1 MKKLKLSCAISF
13 AAIMLSQPALADR
26 VKGSA
31 KADFSNDELEV
42 PCVLIQGTGG
52 NGDGRFYDIVLE
64 RRGKSF
70 NYEMIF
76 AEREDATMCEE
87 MANYATFI
95 DDDPED
101 EEDSEDD
108 DSNDDVADDDSDDDD
123 SNDDSG
129 DVANL
134 FASCEVRDQSGDQV
148 RSKIKVKAKD
158 LTSGSYYA
166 IVTSGD
172 NTVQSEAYSTDE
184 DELEIEFDNDADDV
198 LEGAEA
204 IEAGFIQDRSALAEI
219 FAADTDELLLSETV
233 NCRIKN

>member
-1 MKKLKLSCAISF
+1 MQKLKLCTAISV
-13 AAIMLSQPALADR
+13 ATLILSQSALADR

-31 KADFSNDELEV
+31 KADFSNDELQV
-42 PCVLIQGTGG
+42 PCVRVEGTGG
-52 NGDGRFYDIVLE
+52 KGDGRFFDIVLE

-76 AEREDATMCEE
+76 AEPEDSTMCEE

-101 EEDSEDD
+101 EEDSDDDSEDD
-108 DSNDDVADDDSDDDD
+108 DNDSDDDFD
-123 SNDDSG
+123 

-134 FASCEVRDQSGDQV
+134 FASCEVRDESGDQV

-158 LTSGSYYA
+158 LADGSYYA
-166 IVTSGD
+166 IVSSAD
-172 NTVQSEAYSTDE
+172 NTAQSEAYSTDE

-204 IEAGFIQDRSALAEI
+204 IAADFIQDGSVLAEV
-219 FAADTDELLLSETV
+219 FDADTDELLLSETV
-233 NCRIKN
+233 NCRVKN

>member
-1 MKKLKLSCAISF
+1 MQKLKLCAAVSM
-13 AAIMLSQPALADR
+13 ATLMLSQSALADR

-42 PCVLIQGTGG
+42 PCVLIEGTGG

-76 AEREDATMCEE
+76 AEREDGDMCAE
-87 MANYATFI
+87 MANYARFI
-95 DDDPED
+95 DDDQED
-101 EEDSEDD
+101 E
-108 DSNDDVADDDSDDDD
+108 DDSDDDE
-123 SNDDSG
+123 SIDDSD

-134 FASCEVRDQSGDQV
+134 FASCEVRDQSGEQV

-158 LTSGSYYA
+158 LASGSYYA

-172 NTVQSEAYSTDE
+172 VSVQSEAYGTDE

-204 IEAGFIQDRSALAEI
+204 IEADFIQDGSVLAEV

-233 NCRIKN
+233 SCRVKN

>member
-42 PCVLIQGTGG
+42 PCVLIQGTG
-52 NGDGRFYDIVLE
+52 DGRFYDIVLE

-95 DDDPED
+95 DDDP
-101 EEDSEDD
+101 EDD

-148 RSKIKVKAKD
+148 RSKIKLKAKD

-172 NTVQSEAYSTDE
+172 VSVQSEAYSTDE

-204 IEAGFIQDRSALAEI
+204 IEANFIQDGSVLAEV

-233 NCRIKN
+233 SCRVKN

>member
-31 KADFSNDELEV
+31 KADFSNDELKV

-64 RRGKSF
+64 RRCKSF

-76 AEREDATMCEE
+76 ADREDATMCEE

-95 DDDPED
+95 DDDP
-101 EEDSEDD
+101 EDD

-204 IEAGFIQDRSALAEI
+204 IEAGFIQDGSVLAEI

>member
-76 AEREDATMCEE
+76 AEREDGDMCAE
-87 MANYATFI
+87 MANYARFI
-95 DDDPED
+95 DDDQED
-101 EEDSEDD
+101 E
-108 DSNDDVADDDSDDDD
+108 DDSDDDE
-123 SNDDSG
+123 SIDDSD

-134 FASCEVRDQSGDQV
+134 FASCEVRDQSGEQV

-158 LTSGSYYA
+158 LASGSYYA

-172 NTVQSEAYSTDE
+172 VSVQSEAYGTDE

-204 IEAGFIQDRSALAEI
+204 IEADFIQDGSVLAEV

-233 NCRIKN
+233 SCRVKN

>member
-42 PCVLIQGTGG
+42 PCVLIRGTGG
-52 NGDGRFYDIVLE
+52 NGDGSFYDIVLE

-95 DDDPED
+95 DDDP
-101 EEDSEDD
+101 EDD

-204 IEAGFIQDRSALAEI
+204 IEAGFIQDGSVLAEI

>member
-42 PCVLIQGTGG
+42 PCVLIQGTG
-52 NGDGRFYDIVLE
+52 DGRFYDIVLE

-101 EEDSEDD
+101 D
-108 DSNDDVADDDSDDDD
+108 DSNDDVADDDSDDDY

-204 IEAGFIQDRSALAEI
+204 IEAGFIQDGSVLAEI

>member
-1 MKKLKLSCAISF
+1 MQKLKLCAAVSM
-13 AAIMLSQPALADR
+13 ATLMLSQSALADR

-31 KADFSNDELEV
+31 KANFSNDELEV
-42 PCVLIQGTGG
+42 PCVLIEGTDG

-76 AEREDATMCEE
+76 AEREDGGMCAE
-87 MANYATFI
+87 MANYARFI

-101 EEDSEDD
+101 E
-108 DSNDDVADDDSDDDD
+108 DDSD
-123 SNDDSG
+123 

-172 NTVQSEAYSTDE
+172 VSVQSEAYSTDE

-204 IEAGFIQDRSALAEI
+204 IEANFIQDGSVLAEV

-233 NCRIKN
+233 SCRVKN

>member
-1 MKKLKLSCAISF
+1 MQKLKLCAAVSM
-13 AAIMLSQPALADR
+13 ATLMLSQSALADR

-31 KADFSNDELEV
+31 KANFSNDELEV
-42 PCVLIQGTGG
+42 PCVLIEGTDG

-76 AEREDATMCEE
+76 AEHEDGGMCAE
-87 MANYATFI
+87 MASYARFI

-101 EEDSEDD
+101 E
-108 DSNDDVADDDSDDDD
+108 DDSD
-123 SNDDSG
+123 

-172 NTVQSEAYSTDE
+172 VSVQSEAYSTDE

-204 IEAGFIQDRSALAEI
+204 IEANFIQDGSVLAEV

-233 NCRIKN
+233 SCRVKN

>member
-76 AEREDATMCEE
+76 AEREDSTMCEE

-95 DDDPED
+95 DDDP
-101 EEDSEDD
+101 EDD

-204 IEAGFIQDRSALAEI
+204 IEAGFIQDGSVLAEI

>member
-1 MKKLKLSCAISF
+1 MQKLKLCAAVSM
-13 AAIMLSQPALADR
+13 ATLMLSQSALADR

-42 PCVLIQGTGG
+42 PCVLIEGTGG

-76 AEREDATMCEE
+76 AEREDGDMCAE
-87 MANYATFI
+87 MANYARFI
-95 DDDPED
+95 DDDQED
-101 EEDSEDD
+101 E
-108 DSNDDVADDDSDDDD
+108 DDSDDDE
-123 SNDDSG
+123 SNDDDESIDDSD

-134 FASCEVRDQSGDQV
+134 FASCEVRDQSGEQV

-158 LTSGSYYA
+158 LASGSYYA

-172 NTVQSEAYSTDE
+172 VSVQSEAYGTDE

-204 IEAGFIQDRSALAEI
+204 IEADFIQDGSVLAEV

-233 NCRIKN
+233 SCRVKN

>member
-1 MKKLKLSCAISF
+1 MQKLKLCAAVSM
-13 AAIMLSQPALADR
+13 ATLMLSQSALADR

-42 PCVLIQGTGG
+42 PCVLIEGTGG

-76 AEREDATMCEE
+76 AEREDGDMCAE
-87 MANYATFI
+87 MANYARFI
-95 DDDPED
+95 DDDQED
-101 EEDSEDD
+101 E
-108 DSNDDVADDDSDDDD
+108 DDSDDESIDD
-123 SNDDSG
+123 SD

-134 FASCEVRDQSGDQV
+134 FASCEVRDQSGEQV

-158 LTSGSYYA
+158 LASGSYYA

-172 NTVQSEAYSTDE
+172 VSVQSEAYGTDE

-204 IEAGFIQDRSALAEI
+204 IEADFIQDGSVLAEV

-233 NCRIKN
+233 SCRVKN

>member
-1 MKKLKLSCAISF
+1 MQKLKLCAAVSM
-13 AAIMLSQPALADR
+13 ATLMLSQAALADR

-31 KADFSNDELEV
+31 KANFSNDELEV
-42 PCVLIQGTGG
+42 PCVLIEGTDG

-76 AEREDATMCEE
+76 AEREDGGMCAE
-87 MANYATFI
+87 MANYARFI

-101 EEDSEDD
+101 E
-108 DSNDDVADDDSDDDD
+108 DDSD
-123 SNDDSG
+123 

-172 NTVQSEAYSTDE
+172 VSVQSEAYSTDE

-204 IEAGFIQDRSALAEI
+204 IEANFIQDGSVLAEV

-233 NCRIKN
+233 SCRVKN

>member
-1 MKKLKLSCAISF
+1 MQKLKLCAAVSM
-13 AAIMLSQPALADR
+13 ATLMLSQSALADR

-31 KADFSNDELEV
+31 KANFSNDELEV
-42 PCVLIQGTGG
+42 PCVLIEGTGG

-76 AEREDATMCEE
+76 AEREDGGMCAE
-87 MANYATFI
+87 MANYARFI

-101 EEDSEDD
+101 E
-108 DSNDDVADDDSDDDD
+108 DDSD
-123 SNDDSG
+123 

-172 NTVQSEAYSTDE
+172 VSVQSEAYSTDE

-204 IEAGFIQDRSALAEI
+204 IEANFIQDGSVLAEV

-233 NCRIKN
+233 SCRVKN

>member
-31 KADFSNDELEV
+31 KADFANDELEV
-42 PCVLIQGTGG
+42 PYVLIQGTGG

-87 MANYATFI
+87 MANYATLI
-95 DDDPED
+95 DDDP
-101 EEDSEDD
+101 EDD

-172 NTVQSEAYSTDE
+172 NTVQSEAYNTD
-184 DELEIEFDNDADDV
+184 
-198 LEGAEA
+198 
-204 IEAGFIQDRSALAEI
+204 
-219 FAADTDELLLSETV
+219 
-233 NCRIKN
+233 

>member
-1 MKKLKLSCAISF
+1 MQKLKLCAAVSM
-13 AAIMLSQPALADR
+13 ATLMLSQSALADR

-42 PCVLIQGTGG
+42 PCVLIEGTGG

-76 AEREDATMCEE
+76 AEREDGDMCAE
-87 MANYATFI
+87 MANYARFI
-95 DDDPED
+95 DDDQED
-101 EEDSEDD
+101 E
-108 DSNDDVADDDSDDDD
+108 DDSDDE
-123 SNDDSG
+123 SNDDSD

-134 FASCEVRDQSGDQV
+134 FASCEVRDQSGEQV

-158 LTSGSYYA
+158 LASGSYYA

-172 NTVQSEAYSTDE
+172 VSVQS
-184 DELEIEFDNDADDV
+184 
-198 LEGAEA
+198 
-204 IEAGFIQDRSALAEI
+204 
-219 FAADTDELLLSETV
+219 
-233 NCRIKN
+233 

>member
-1 MKKLKLSCAISF
+1 MQKLKLCAAVSM
-13 AAIMLSQPALADR
+13 AMLMLSQAALADR

-31 KADFSNDELEV
+31 KANFSNDELEV
-42 PCVLIQGTGG
+42 PCVLIEGTDG

-76 AEREDATMCEE
+76 AEREDGGMCAE
-87 MANYATFI
+87 MANYARFI

-101 EEDSEDD
+101 EDHSDD
-108 DSNDDVADDDSDDDD
+108 DSNDDDDSY
-123 SNDDSG
+123 

-172 NTVQSEAYSTDE
+172 VSVQSEAYSTDE

-204 IEAGFIQDRSALAEI
+204 IEANFIQDGSVLAEV

-233 NCRIKN
+233 SCRVKN

>member
-1 MKKLKLSCAISF
+1 MQKLKLCAAVSM
-13 AAIMLSQPALADR
+13 ATLMLSQSALADR

-42 PCVLIQGTGG
+42 PCVLIEGTGG

-76 AEREDATMCEE
+76 AEREDGDMCAE
-87 MANYATFI
+87 MANYARFI
-95 DDDPED
+95 DDDQED
-101 EEDSEDD
+101 E
-108 DSNDDVADDDSDDDD
+108 DDSDDE
-123 SNDDSG
+123 SNDDSD

-134 FASCEVRDQSGDQV
+134 FASCEVRDQSGEQV

-158 LTSGSYYA
+158 LASGSYYA

-172 NTVQSEAYSTDE
+172 VSVQSEAYGTDE
-184 DELEIEFDNDADDV
+184 DVLEIEFDNDADDV

-204 IEAGFIQDRSALAEI
+204 IEADFIQDDSVLAEV

-233 NCRIKN
+233 SCRVKN

>member
-95 DDDPED
+95 DDDP
-101 EEDSEDD
+101 EDD

-204 IEAGFIQDRSALAEI
+204 IEAGFIQDGSVLAEI

>member
-101 EEDSEDD
+101 D

-172 NTVQSEAYSTDE
+172 NTVQSEAYSTNE

-204 IEAGFIQDRSALAEI
+204 IEAGFIQDGSVLAEI

>member
-42 PCVLIQGTGG
+42 PCVLIQGTG
-52 NGDGRFYDIVLE
+52 DGRFYDIVLE

-95 DDDPED
+95 DDDP
-101 EEDSEDD
+101 EDD

-204 IEAGFIQDRSALAEI
+204 IEAGFIQDGSVLAEI

>member
-101 EEDSEDD
+101 D
-108 DSNDDVADDDSDDDD
+108 DSNDDVADDDSDDDY

-204 IEAGFIQDRSALAEI
+204 IEAGFIQDGSVLAEI